1 MAIRAQLIDQIYRVV
16 EDTSRTYRYLKAA
29 IEYERGIGNDA
40 TTTACVFQLWQKI
53 SKLARSGTRQGRAGS
68 PGTRKTDIEAIAEQ
82 AGLRYEDI
90 PNLALK
96 LEGTVR
102 QLERFRL
109 TISELFLRYTKQYPL
124 GHLLVGLW
132 REKLTLGFAW
142 IFRGCVFNA
151 GTGRCWPAVGYTVRL
166 LLVGPIS
173 ALLHIVFLALER

>member
-1 MAIRAQLIDQIYRVV
+1 MIEQIHHVA

-29 IEYERGIGNDA
+29 TEYERAVGNDT
-40 TTTACVFQLWQKI
+40 TTTAYVFQLWQKI
-53 SKLARSGTRQGRAGS
+53 SKLARSATRQGRAGS
-68 PGTRKTDIEAIAEQ
+68 AGTRKTDIEAIARQ

-96 LEGTVR
+96 LEGTLR

-109 TISELFLRYTKQYPL
+109 TISELFLRYTKQYPS

-132 REKLTLGFAW
+132 REKLTLGFMW
-142 IFRGCVFNA
+142 IFRGCVFNE
-151 GTGRCWPAVGYTVRL
+151 GTGRCWPAVGDTVRF

>member
-1 MAIRAQLIDQIYRVV
+1 METKEVV
-16 EDTSRTYRYLKAA
+16 
-29 IEYERGIGNDA
+29 
-40 TTTACVFQLWQKI
+40 
-53 SKLARSGTRQGRAGS
+53 
-68 PGTRKTDIEAIAEQ
+68 EQ
-82 AGLRYEDI
+82 AGLRHEDI

-102 QLERFRL
+102 QLERFKL
-109 TISELFLRYTKQYPL
+109 SISELSFGYTMQYPW